1 MYLIDFYAPIMSG
14 ITVLSVKTI
23 RQQNMESTMVKI
35 TMKVALSS
43 KIILGQSRILILI
56 VLRRKRVMR
65 YLAVTTVVLLQR
77 SPLKK
82 MGKTMEMR

>member
-1 MYLIDFYAPIMSG
+1 
-14 ITVLSVKTI
+14 
-23 RQQNMESTMVKI
+23 MVKI

-82 MGKTMEMR
+82 MGKTMVMR